1 MKYYLRR
8 IAFVTLGAF
17 IVAGTTSLPA
27 IADSGVKGAVSAQQQ
42 QSKRQVTGTVTDAL
56 DGSPIIGANIALK
69 GTQTGVISDLD
80 GNYSIPVNST
90 KDILVVSF
98 IGYKTREVPVETS
111 GIIDIKLTSDNEML
125 DEVVIVGSGTQKK

>member
-1 MKYYLRR
+1 M
-8 IAFVTLGAF
+8 
-17 IVAGTTSLPA
+17 
-27 IADSGVKGAVSAQQQ
+27 SAQQQ

>member
-80 GNYSIPVNST
+80 GNYSMCC
-90 KDILVVSF
+90 
-98 IGYKTREVPVETS
+98 TS
-111 GIIDIKLTSDNEML
+111 GPFFVNRDWAPGRCGVLPL
-125 DEVVIVGSGTQKK
+125 